1 MAARP
6 GRKKQETEA
15 AATEQ
20 PKKSR
25 KERKAEKQREQDD
38 SGRRMRARVISIRD
52 GVEDFESVRIVHVDS
67 SRYNLMLMPDYT
79 PSIGEVEGTVRIVTD
94 ERVETYERVK
104 GFFML
109 RDNEFQLLVKE
120 EYAVSAEAAQEPEG
134 GELEFID
141 LEGQT

>member
-1 MAARP
+1 MELRP
-6 GRKKQETEA
+6 GKKKQETEA

-38 SGRRMRARVISIRD
+38 SGRRMSARVISIRD
-52 GVEDFESVRIVHVDS
+52 GVEDFESVRVVHVDS
-67 SRYNLMLMPDYT
+67 SRYSLMLMPDYT

-94 ERVETYERVK
+94 EHVETFEHIK
-104 GFFML
+104 GFFIM
-109 RDNEFQLLVKE
+109 RDNAFQLLVKE
-120 EYAVSAEAAQEPEG
+120 EYAVPTEAAQEPEG

-141 LEGQT
+141 L